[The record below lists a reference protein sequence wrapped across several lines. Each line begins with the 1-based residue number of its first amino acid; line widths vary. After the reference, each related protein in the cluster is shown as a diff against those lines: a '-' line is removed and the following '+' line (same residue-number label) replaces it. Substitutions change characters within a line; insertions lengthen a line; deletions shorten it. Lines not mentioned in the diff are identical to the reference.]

1 MADRNPPRPPL
12 ALSPEALF
20 RYQIVSA
27 VKARELSG
35 QGIDAAVRA
44 VAAQTH
50 LTLAGEHKTAAVRSI
65 YRWLADLDR
74 DGPTGIE
81 TARPAPT
88 GTLAPEQRQRTS
100 AGRSPS
106 GVGVTTRLPIP
117 GAVPLGA
124 PEIAREHPVTANR
137 FATNPASGRAT
148 QQRMP
153 ASPDDSSR

>member
-1 MADRNPPRPPL
+1 MADRNPPRTPL

-50 LTLAGEHKTAAVRSI
+50 LTLAGEQKTAAVRSI

-88 GTLAPEQRQRTS
+88 ISRALPEALLAFLAKEKAEDRYASVPELIRRALQLGVIGPQQRVDRTS
-100 AGRSPS
+100 VWRACVRLGLPLRRPDLPPAFS
-106 GVGVTTRLPIP
+106 G
-117 GAVPLGA
+117 
-124 PEIAREHPVTANR
+124 
-137 FATNPASGRAT
+137 S
-148 QQRMP
+148 
-153 ASPDDSSR
+153 